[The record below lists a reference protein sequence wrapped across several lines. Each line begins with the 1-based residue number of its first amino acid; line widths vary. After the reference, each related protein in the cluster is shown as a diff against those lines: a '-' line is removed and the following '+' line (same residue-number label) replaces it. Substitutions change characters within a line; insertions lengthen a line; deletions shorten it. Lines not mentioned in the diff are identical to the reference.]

1 MTQLF
6 LYRLL
11 KTIDFCDK
19 DVAIGWNFFLLK
31 PRMFLLRGLQYRVPS
46 ISQPLRNFPVD
57 TGISFFFFLAIEGWF
72 LVYLYIQLRGHLDP
86 AGGILW
92 F

>member
-31 PRMFLLRGLQYRVPS
+31 LRMFLLRGLQYRVPS
-46 ISQPLRNFPVD
+46 ISQPLRKFPVD
-57 TGISFFFFLAIEGWF
+57 ISFFFLAIEGWF
-72 LVYLYIQLRGHLDP
+72 LVHWYIQLRGAFRP
-86 AGGILW
+86 C
-92 F
+92 